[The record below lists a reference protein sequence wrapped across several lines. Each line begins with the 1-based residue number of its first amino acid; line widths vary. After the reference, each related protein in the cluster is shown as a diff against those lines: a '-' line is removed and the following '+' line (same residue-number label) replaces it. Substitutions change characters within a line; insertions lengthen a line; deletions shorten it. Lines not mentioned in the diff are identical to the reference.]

1 MVMVFLLCAA
11 YALYCLV
18 TNPAGPI
25 TTPDSVHY
33 LNMTPIVPLGYPF
46 FLTFTGARG
55 AIIAQPIIFSV
66 ALAFMG
72 REIVRTTRN
81 TWLAVAA
88 VAGCM
93 IVPQLRE
100 YHASILSESLFLSL
114 LVVFLGL
121 SIRFAHYP
129 TWRLMVLVAI
139 TVGTSAVVRRT
150 GFAFVPVMLVMVLLQ
165 RHHLRPD
172 SFPFRGHAVLF
183 FIAAVAPFG
192 AIVGGEQVIAPL
204 IHAGAPSSL
213 MGRHVFAK
221 AALLEASAF
230 AEASASAEATADKT
244 ADKPVTPDDAVR
256 RALEDHLETA
266 FAPIRS
272 MLASAPYNV
281 RGVLTI
287 YYETCLQ
294 GGCADEARALTMA
307 TDEARQTE
315 LMGAA
320 GLARIRRAPINFLKL
335 TWLHYGSLWTVNR
348 LRHPDTAPALNQF
361 IAEHRPMPFEHYAL
375 SLGPDGTMVFEASPN
390 VRYAQWAM
398 FVVAALTGALAA
410 AGLVCAVLG
419 LRLPPP
425 FIVSSVAALAAHG
438 GLLLTALLAAGFTRF
453 LLGLWPAIV
462 VSLAFGA
469 HGLKSKLRI
478 KN

>member
-25 TTPDSVHY
+25 TTPDSIHY

-46 FLTFTGARG
+46 FLTFTGARA
-55 AIIAQPIIFSV
+55 AISAQPIIFSL

-81 TWLAVAA
+81 TWLAVAV

-139 TVGTSAVVRRT
+139 TVGVSAVVRRT

-165 RHHLRPD
+165 RHHLRAD
-172 SFPFRGHAVLF
+172 SFPFRGHAILF

-221 AALLEASAF
+221 AALIDASAF
-230 AEASASAEATADKT
+230 AKASASAEATADKPAT
-244 ADKPVTPDDAVR
+244 TDDAVR

-294 GGCADEARALTMA
+294 GGCADEARALTQA
-307 TDEARQTE
+307 PDEARQTE

-320 GLARIRRAPINFLKL
+320 GLARIRRAPVNFLKL

-348 LRHPDTAPALNQF
+348 LQHPDTAPALNQF
-361 IAEHRPMPFEHYAL
+361 IAERRPMPFEHYAL
-375 SLGPDGTMVFEASPN
+375 SLGPDQSMVFESSRS

-419 LRLPPP
+419 LRLSPP
-425 FIVSSVAALAAHG
+425 FIVSSVAALALHG

-469 HGLKSKLRI
+469 YALKLKI
-478 KN
+478 KH

>member
-1 MVMVFLLCAA
+1 MTAVFSLCAA

-25 TTPDSVHY
+25 TTPDSLHY

-46 FLTFTGARG
+46 FLAFSGARG
-55 AIIAQPIIFSV
+55 AIIAQPVIFSA

-88 VAGCM
+88 LAGCM

-114 LVVFLGL
+114 LIVFLGL
-121 SIRFAHYP
+121 SIRFAYYP

-139 TVGTSAVVRRT
+139 TVGASAVVRRT
-150 GFAFVPVMLVMVLLQ
+150 GFAFVPVMLAMVLLQ
-165 RHHLRPD
+165 RQHLRPD
-172 SFPFRGHAVLF
+172 SFPLRGHAVLF
-183 FIAAVAPFG
+183 FTAALVPFG
-192 AIVGGEQVIAPL
+192 VIVSCEQVIAPL

-213 MGRHVFAK
+213 MGRHLFAK
-221 AALLEASAF
+221 AALIEAP
-230 AEASASAEATADKT
+230 EASAS
-244 ADKPVTPDDAVR
+244 DDPIR
-256 RALEDHLETA
+256 RGLDHQLEHAL
-266 FAPIRS
+266 APIRS
-272 MLASAPYNV
+272 MLASAPYGV

-294 GGCADEARALTMA
+294 GGCADEARALTLA
-307 TDEARQTE
+307 PDEAQQTE

-320 GLARIRRAPINFLKL
+320 GLARIRRAPVNFLKL

-348 LRHPDTAPALNQF
+348 LRHPDTVPALNQF

-375 SLGPDGTMVFEASPN
+375 SLGPDRTLVFESSRY

-398 FVVAALTGALAA
+398 TVVAVLTGALAA
-410 AGLVCAVLG
+410 AILVCAVLG
-419 LRLPPP
+419 PRLPPA
-425 FIVSSVAALAAHG
+425 FVVSGISALALHG

-453 LLGLWPAIV
+453 LLGLWPALV

-469 HGLKSKLRI
+469 WGILHRRSEGSK
-478 KN
+478 N

>member
-1 MVMVFLLCAA
+1 MVMVFLLCVA

-25 TTPDSVHY
+25 TTPDSIHY

-55 AIIAQPIIFSV
+55 AIIAQPIIFSA

-81 TWLAVAA
+81 TWLALAA

-139 TVGTSAVVRRT
+139 TVGASAVVRRT

-165 RHHLRPD
+165 RHHLRAD
-172 SFPFRGHAVLF
+172 SFPFRGHAALF

-221 AALLEASAF
+221 AALIEAP
-230 AEASASAEATADKT
+230 EAPPS
-244 ADKPVTPDDAVR
+244 DDPIR
-256 RALEDHLETA
+256 RALDDQLEHA

-294 GGCADEARALTMA
+294 GGCADETRALTLA
-307 TDEARQTE
+307 PDEARQTE

-320 GLARIRRAPINFLKL
+320 GMARIRRAPVNFLKL
-335 TWLHYGSLWTVNR
+335 TWLHYGSLWSVNR

-375 SLGPDGTMVFEASPN
+375 SLGPDQSMVFESSSAM
-390 VRYAQWAM
+390 RYAQWAM
-398 FVVAALTGALAA
+398 FAVALLTGALAA

-419 LRLPPP
+419 LRAPPA
-425 FIVSSVAALAAHG
+425 FLVAGISALALHG

-453 LLGLWPAIV
+453 LLGLWPAII

-469 HGLKSKLRI
+469 YGLKLRI